1 MTKLRVFLTTIFALV
16 LLSAGSALA
25 NTMEFSSLSSSPYS
39 YTEGNFYVY
48 SEYSSSGHLH
58 DGIGSGGSNTG
69 IYNHTSCCSTPY
81 RFRKVD
87 STAFTLNSI
96 KVYSGSGTFTSSKGG
111 SVSYSSNGAVN
122 FSGSDWTDITWFR
135 WAAGG
140 STDID
145 VVVWN
150 DCTAPN
156 SATAGG
162 PYSVNEGSSVAVSGS
177 GAGDPTLSYAWDLTG
192 NSVYNN
198 ATGASTTFSAAG
210 LDGPSSATVG
220 IQVSSSSCGG
230 TDTATATVTV
240 NNVAPTASA
249 SIPAGGSEGGALSF
263 TSSATDPGPDTFTYA
278 WTFGDGSSS
287 SAQNP
292 SHTYDDDGIYAVSLV
307 VTDDNGAASAPV
319 ASNVSIVNVNPSIGS
334 ISGVTNATEGDTES
348 YSAATSDISGADT
361 TAGFTYAWTLSEA
374 SQTNQTDTAAAPS
387 FTFPDDGTYTLSLTI
402 ADKDGGMDTDSIT
415 IVVGNA
421 NPTASMAGPTT
432 GDEGESLN
440 YVGSATDPGGD
451 TFTYAWSF
459 GDGTNATG
467 TNVSH
472 TFLDEGTYLVTLTTE
487 DDDGG
492 IDTATQSVAI
502 NNVNPT
508 IDTMVLPTANLNEGS
523 SLAFTSTASDLG
535 ILDVLSY
542 SWAFGDGNTS
552 SSQNPV
558 HTYADEGAGSFTVTL
573 TVTDGDTG
581 SATQSGTIAIANVN
595 PVVASISGPTV
606 GNEAQTLAWTSSATD
621 VGINDTLTYSW
632 DFGDGNSASGTG
644 ATHAFQQDGTY
655 TVTFTAT
662 DNDGGTD
669 STTITVVI
677 SNTPPS
683 VTSLSGP
690 TFGDEGSVLTFAG
703 SATDASPIDA
713 ANLVW
718 SWDWDDSTAPGMGT
732 GPSHAWD
739 DEGTYTVTATVTD
752 TGGLTGTD
760 TATVII
766 NNVAPTIVTNPP
778 GFGDEAVLYSYP
790 AAATDP
796 GADTITWALS
806 TSSPATATVDPNGLV
821 EWTPDFTE
829 IGVNAFTLTA
839 DDGDGGTDVQSW
851 TVQVGF
857 ADADNDGMADTWET
871 DNGLDPTI
879 DDSGLDPDG
888 DGLTNLDEF
897 LNGQDPNVS
906 GLPAPPVLTDPIS
919 GVQVSDPRPFLT
931 WDPAVDPNGDALVYD
946 VELYED
952 QAMTTLVTSM
962 SNVDALTWQTDT
974 LLSNENADYYWRA
987 RAYDSWGWSIWS
999 DLEDFFLNEYNE
1011 PPGPPTALYPIDDE
1025 QIGTLTP
1032 VAEMDEGIDP
1042 DRDDVGHRVRVW
1054 NADGTELL
1062 TEGWMP
1068 PGARSV
1074 TWQVDLTLEEDTW
1087 YSWGARA
1094 EDEHGLVSDWI
1105 EPEGFFATSENAPP
1119 LDVRW
1124 LDPEDGTSVES
1135 VSPLM
1140 TYTLSSDPEG
1150 RDVDYEIDLDTE
1162 TSFDSAALVS
1172 FAQELDANGVLD
1184 LAMEGTELT
1193 ENTWWNARVRAI
1205 DQDGGASAWDTI
1217 EFFVR
1222 GDNNPPPTP
1231 VLISPADG
1239 SVLESAAPVLAV
1251 AHVEDPEGDLVIYE
1265 VLVSRDAEGTDIVV
1279 EANGLLGAAG
1289 PEGTADQTSWRTD
1302 VNLVGEVY
1310 WTARAVD
1317 DRGAA
1322 SAYAE
1327 PWLLTLDSGEPDGPT
1342 VDDILTGGCAAC
1354 AGEASFASAD
1364 NPAGF
1369 LALSLLL
1376 LVPAIRR
1383 RR

>member
-1 MTKLRVFLTTIFALV
+1 MEVFMQFKNLVATIAALSTFAIAGPAYAGGTMTFTGASGNPNSR
-16 LLSAGSALA
+16 
-25 NTMEFSSLSSSPYS
+25 
-39 YTEGNFYVY
+39 TEGAFRVRSLYGGG
-48 SEYSSSGHLH
+48 SGHLH
-58 DGIGSGGSNTG
+58 LGSSRIN
-69 IYNHTSCCSTPY
+69 IHTSCCSTPY
-81 RFRKVD
+81 RFEKTNGSV
-87 STAFTLNSI
+87 FTMVSI
-96 KVYSGSGTFTSSKGG
+96 NDYSASGTLTA
-111 SVSYSSNGAVN
+111 SNGTTHN
-122 FSGSDWTDITWFR
+122 LGSSSGVTTLPSGFANVTYVDWSAGGGDLDDVVWTDCTPPS
-135 WAAGG
+135 AA
-140 STDID
+140 S
-145 VVVWN
+145 
-150 DCTAPN
+150 
-156 SATAGG
+156 AGG
-162 PYSVNEGSSVAVSGS
+162 PYSVSEGSSVAVSGS

-192 NSVYNN
+192 NSVYSN

-210 LDGPSSATVG
+210 LDGPSSATIG
-220 IQVSSSSCGG
+220 IQVSSSGCAG
-230 TDTATATVTV
+230 TATATATVTV

-249 SIPAGGSEGGALSF
+249 SIPAGGNEGGALSF

-278 WTFGDGSSS
+278 WNFGDGSSS
-287 SAQNP
+287 TAQNP
-292 SHTYDDDGIYAVSLV
+292 SHTYDDNGTYGVTLT
-307 VTDDNGAASAPV
+307 VTDDNGGADTVTSTVTIA
-319 ASNVSIVNVNPSIGS
+319 NVNPSIGS

-402 ADKDGGMDTDSIT
+402 ADKDGGTDTDSIT

-432 GDEGESLN
+432 GDEGESLS

-467 TNVSH
+467 PNVSH
-472 TFLDEGTYLVTLTTE
+472 TFLDEGAYVVTLTTE

-502 NNVNPT
+502 SNVNPT

-523 SLAFTSTASDLG
+523 PLAFTSTASDVG

-542 SWAFGDGNTS
+542 SWAFGDGTTS

-558 HTYADEGAGSFTVTL
+558 HTYADEGTGSFTVTL

-595 PVVASISGPTV
+595 PVVASISGPTA

-621 VGINDTLTYSW
+621 VGINDTLTYTW

-662 DNDGGTD
+662 DNDGGAD
-669 STTITVVI
+669 STSITVVI

-683 VTSLSGP
+683 VTTLSGP
-690 TFGDEGSVLTFAG
+690 ATGDEGSALTFAG

-713 ANLVW
+713 ANLTW
-718 SWDWDDSTAPGMGT
+718 SWDWGDSTAVGT
-732 GPSHAWD
+732 GNGPSHAWD
-739 DEGTYTVTATVTD
+739 DEGNYTVTATVTD

-760 TATVII
+760 TIAVAI

-778 GFGDEAVLYSYP
+778 AFGDEGVLYSYS
-790 AAATDP
+790 ASATDP
-796 GADTITWALS
+796 GADTITWSLS
-806 TSSPATATVDPNGLV
+806 ASSPVTATIDANGLV

-829 IGVNAFTLTA
+829 TGVNTFLITA

-857 ADADNDGMADTWET
+857 ADADNDGMADSWET
-871 DNGLDPTI
+871 GNGLDPTI

-906 GLPAPPVLTDPIS
+906 GLPAPPVLTDPIA
-919 GVQVSDPRPFLT
+919 GVQISDPRPFLT
-931 WDPAVDPNGDALVYD
+931 WDQAVDPNGDALVYD

-952 QAMTTLVTSM
+952 QAMSLLVTSTVD
-962 SNVDALTWQTDT
+962 VDALTWQTDSQ
-974 LLSNENADYYWRA
+974 LSNENADYYWRV
-987 RAYDSWGWSIWS
+987 RAYDGWGWSIWS

-1032 VAEMDEGIDP
+1032 AAEMDEGIDP

-1054 NADGTELL
+1054 NADGSELL

-1074 TWQVDLTLEEDTW
+1074 SWQVDITLEEDTW
-1087 YSWGARA
+1087 YSWDAQA

-1150 RDVDYEIDLDTE
+1150 RDVDYEIDLDTA

-1184 LAMEGTELT
+1184 LATEGTELT

-1302 VNLVGEVY
+1302 VNLLGEVY

-1322 SAYAE
+1322 SAYAD

-1369 LALSLLL
+1369 LALALLL